1 MTSKIITKRDWRIRV
16 ILATHDHTAP
26 LGQRRSLM
34 GCIVLAAIGR
44 RPSLPPYLVG
54 KSIITEDGRV
64 LCDFV
69 DGVGYHHAAL
79 VCQDDK
85 LVQNVMGLV
94 RHCDLDEEERVE
106 FLARINNWIGK
117 DYRDKTRIRK
127 VMVVE

>member
-1 MTSKIITKRDWRIRV
+1 MTSKLILKRDWRLRLIE
-16 ILATHDHTAP
+16 ATHDKYAP
-26 LGQRRSLM
+26 RGQRRSLM
-34 GCIVLAAIGR
+34 GCIVLAALGKRPGR
-44 RPSLPPYLVG
+44 PPYLVG
-54 KSIITEDGRV
+54 KSLITEDGRV

-69 DGVGYHHAAL
+69 DGLGYHHAAL

-94 RHCDLDEEERVE
+94 RHCDLDEAERIE

-117 DYRDKTRIRK
+117 DLRDKSRIRK